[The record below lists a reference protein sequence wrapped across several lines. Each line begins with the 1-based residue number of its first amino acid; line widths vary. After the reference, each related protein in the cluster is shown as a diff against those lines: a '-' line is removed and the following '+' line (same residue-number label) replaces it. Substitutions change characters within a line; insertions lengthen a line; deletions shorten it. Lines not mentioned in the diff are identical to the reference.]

1 MAVSAKSVK
10 TETVRALE
18 KDLQERFDINSL
30 KISINR
36 GYSANIWIFVEDGF
50 DMGKCEK
57 IRVSITEDVF

>member
-36 GYSANIWIFVEDGF
+36 GYSANICIFVEDGF
-50 DMGKCEK
+50 DL
-57 IRVSITEDVF
+57 